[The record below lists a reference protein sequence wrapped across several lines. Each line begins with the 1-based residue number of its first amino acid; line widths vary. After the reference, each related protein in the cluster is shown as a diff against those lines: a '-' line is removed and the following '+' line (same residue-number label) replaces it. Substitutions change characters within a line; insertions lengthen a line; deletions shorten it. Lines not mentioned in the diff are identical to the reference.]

1 MSLPSRGQAY
11 AFLEP
16 LRGRSVTFM
25 IANRMTDFA
34 VSRFILGCFATLRI
48 QATLVDTSCF
58 YGTNI
63 ENLTDGLPKEFMQRC
78 TLQYLSENPTNEESL
93 ANTFTAPSSALL
105 IDDLNALLHLLSSRG
120 QRFGIHRLS
129 TFYHMLSYRARL
141 NKLFVLGMVYKTRFG
156 NVSTRGQRSLSQV
169 SDLQV
174 ATELRT
180 DGEIAFRC
188 GGVAEWPVD
197 GFRAVASLRA

>member
-1 MSLPSRGQAY
+1 MSLPSRGQVY

-16 LRGRSVTFM
+16 LRGRSATFI
-25 IANRMTDFA
+25 IADRMTDLA

-63 ENLTDGLPKEFMQRC
+63 EKLTSGLPKEFMQRC
-78 TLQYLSENPTNEESL
+78 TLQFLSENTTNEESL
-93 ANTFTAPSSALL
+93 ANTFTTTSSALL

-120 QRFGIHRLS
+120 QRFGVHRLS
-129 TFYHMLSYRARL
+129 TFFHMLSYGARL

-180 DGEIAFRC
+180 NGEVAFRC
-188 GGVAEWPVD
+188 GGIAEWPAD
-197 GFRAVASLRA
+197 GFRAMPSLRA